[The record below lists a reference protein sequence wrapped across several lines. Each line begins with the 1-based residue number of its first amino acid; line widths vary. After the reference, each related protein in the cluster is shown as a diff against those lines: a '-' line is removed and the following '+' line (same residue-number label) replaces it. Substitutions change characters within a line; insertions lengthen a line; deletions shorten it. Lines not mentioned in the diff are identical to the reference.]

1 MLCDHTQIFA
11 VVERRNYVT
20 NFYYFLI
27 YYVVIY
33 MGNAIYSTFIPV
45 YLYSSGFSQPQ
56 IGTLLS
62 LGPFVA
68 ILAQPWWGTVGDRA
82 RTKNAVL
89 LLLITGTA
97 ISILL
102 FPLFISFSY
111 LLVMICVFTF
121 FQTSIF
127 SLSDAITLEELDKQQ
142 RWSFGTVRMGGT
154 FGFALMSILFGFA
167 ANKHLS
173 SMFWVYAGVMGIA
186 FLLVLQFPKVQ
197 GHQLAGQSV
206 RIWSLF
212 QHRKLTLY
220 LSFSFILQVTLGYYY
235 AFFPI
240 YFKEMGGDNVLLGW
254 SMVISSLS
262 EIPFLIYSGRLLKR
276 VPVPYILLG
285 AACAMALR
293 WFLFA
298 NVHIPVWV
306 LLIQMLH
313 GLIFIVLTVTMAT
326 YINQEVP
333 KELKASGQMLNGLIN
348 LGAARIIGSF
358 FGGLA
363 SSAFGMRNV
372 FFYNGLIVIVCIVVF
387 GAIFLQQANRAKS
400 VQT

>member
-1 MLCDHTQIFA
+1 
-11 VVERRNYVT
+11 
-20 NFYYFLI
+20 
-27 YYVVIY
+27 
-33 MGNAIYSTFIPV
+33 MGNAIYGTFIPV
-45 YLYSSGFSQPQ
+45 YLNSSGFSHSQ

-62 LGPFVA
+62 LGPFIA
-68 ILAQPWWGTVGDRA
+68 ILAQPWWGTVSDRA

-102 FPLFISFSY
+102 FPLVNSFIY

-127 SLSDAITLEELDKQQ
+127 SISDAITLEELDKQQ

-154 FGFALMSILFGFA
+154 FGFALMSILFGLA
-167 ANKHLS
+167 ANKHLD
-173 SMFWVYAGVMGIA
+173 SMFWLYAAVMGIS
-186 FLLVLQFPKVQ
+186 FLLVLHFPKVQ
-197 GHQLAGQSV
+197 GHQSGGQSV
-206 RIWSLF
+206 RIWKLF
-212 QHRKLTLY
+212 QHRKLSLY
-220 LSFSFILQVTLGYYY
+220 LSFSFILQITLGYYY

-240 YFKEMGGDNVLLGW
+240 YFKEMGGDNLLLGW

-262 EIPFLIYSGRLLKR
+262 EIPFLFYSGKLLKR
-276 VPVPYILLG
+276 IPVPYILLG
-285 AACAMALR
+285 AACATALR

-298 NVHIPVWV
+298 NVHLPFWILV
-306 LLIQMLH
+306 IQLLH

-333 KELKASGQMLNGLIN
+333 KELKASGQTLNGLIN

-372 FFYNGLIVIVCIVVF
+372 FFYNGLIVIVCIVIF
-387 GAIFLQQANRAKS
+387 GLIFLQQANQAKS

>member
-1 MLCDHTQIFA
+1 
-11 VVERRNYVT
+11 VT

-27 YYVVIY
+27 YYAVIY
-33 MGNAIYSTFIPV
+33 MGNAIYGTFIPV
-45 YLYSSGFSQPQ
+45 YLFSSGFSHSQ
-56 IGTLLS
+56 IGTMLS
-62 LGPFVA
+62 LGPFIA

-102 FPLFISFSY
+102 FPLVNSFIY

-127 SLSDAITLEELDKQQ
+127 SISDAITLEELDKQQ
-142 RWSFGTVRMGGT
+142 RWNFGIVRMGGT
-154 FGFALMSILFGFA
+154 FGFALMSIFFGLA

-173 SMFWVYAGVMGIA
+173 SMFWVYAAVMGIA

-197 GHQLAGQSV
+197 GHQSGGQTV
-206 RIWSLF
+206 RIWKLF

-220 LSFSFILQVTLGYYY
+220 LSFSFILQITLGYYY

-254 SMVISSLS
+254 SMVISSIS
-262 EIPFLIYSGRLLKR
+262 EIPFLLYSGKLLKR

-285 AACAMALR
+285 AACATALR

-298 NVHIPVWV
+298 NVQLPVWILV
-306 LLIQMLH
+306 IQLLH
-313 GLIFIVLTVTMAT
+313 GLIFIVLSVTIAT
-326 YINQEVP
+326 YINQVVP
-333 KELKASGQMLNGLIN
+333 KELKTSGQTLNGLIN
-348 LGAARIIGSF
+348 LGVARIIGSF

-363 SSAFGMRNV
+363 SGALGMRNV
-372 FFYNGLIVIVCIVVF
+372 FFYNGLIVTVSIMVF
-387 GAIFLQQANRAKS
+387 GLIFVQQAYRAKS
-400 VQT
+400 VQTYNFLEK

>member
-1 MLCDHTQIFA
+1 LA
-11 VVERRNYVT
+11 
-20 NFYYFLI
+20 NFYYFLL
-27 YYVVIY
+27 YYAVVY

-45 YLYSSGFSQPQ
+45 YLYNSGFSQPQ

-82 RTKNAVL
+82 RTKNSVL
-89 LLLITGTA
+89 LLLIAGTG

-102 FPLFISFSY
+102 FPLFISFIY

-121 FQTSIF
+121 FQTSIYA
-127 SLSDAITLEELDKQQ
+127 LSDAITLEELDKQQ

-154 FGFALMSILFGFA
+154 FGFALMSILFGLA

-173 SMFWVYAGVMGIA
+173 SMFWVYGGVMVIA

-197 GHQLAGQSV
+197 GYQSGGQSI
-206 RIWSLF
+206 RMWSLF

-220 LSFSFILQVTLGYYY
+220 LSFSFILQITLGYYY

-262 EIPFLIYSGRLLKR
+262 EIPFLLFSGKLLKR
-276 VPVPYILLG
+276 IPVPGILIG

-298 NVHIPVWV
+298 NLQVPGWI
-306 LLIQMLH
+306 LLTQMLH
-313 GLIFIVLTVTMAT
+313 GLIFIVLSVTMAT

-333 KELKASGQMLNGLIN
+333 KELKASGQTLNGLIN
-348 LGAARIIGSF
+348 LGGARIIGSF
-358 FGGLA
+358 VGGLA

-372 FFYNGLIVIVCIVVF
+372 FFYSGLIVVVSIVVF
-387 GAIFLQQANRAKS
+387 GGIFLQQANRVKS
-400 VQT
+400 VQA